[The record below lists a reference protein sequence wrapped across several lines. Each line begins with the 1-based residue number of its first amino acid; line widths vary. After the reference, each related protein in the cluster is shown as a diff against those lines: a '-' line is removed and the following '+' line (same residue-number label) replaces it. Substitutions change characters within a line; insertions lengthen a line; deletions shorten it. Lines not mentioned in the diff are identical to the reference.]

1 MTKMMIIMTIF
12 HSLLQSAPPAPAQG
26 NPVALKHFQ
35 SVKNEAYGVLGGGV
49 PQSIELKDNAA
60 YSSVETQ
67 SAPSQSIALHS
78 NVAYGTSRSVNTEPA
93 YEDPHS
99 YY

>member
-1 MTKMMIIMTIF
+1 M
-12 HSLLQSAPPAPAQG
+12 G
-26 NPVALKHFQ
+26 LKHIQ
-35 SVKNEAYGVLGGGV
+35 SVQNEAYGVLGGGV

-78 NVAYGTSRSVNTEPA
+78 NVAYGTSRSANTESA
-93 YEDPHS
+93 YENPHD